1 MDLGTISLHAERR
14 LQFLTHVKSKAGK
27 AGQFEIV
34 VNVLM
39 HNLKKTK
46 LLLPLKMRTLANK
59 SQNILASKAA
69 LNFSRL

>member
-1 MDLGTISLHAERR
+1 MDLGMISLHAERR

-34 VNVLM
+34 FNVLM

-46 LLLPLKMRTLANK
+46 LLLP
-59 SQNILASKAA
+59 
-69 LNFSRL
+69 